1 MARVRKEWIE
11 ARRRLR
17 DAFDKHRCYVPSSA
31 KEARLLRRH
40 VLEDDVVEPFPQL
53 FADAA
58 LWEGLRRNERE
69 LQVIR
74 GYALMHPNAVFCSTS
89 AVLLHGLP
97 VSFNQLGIIHL
108 YTNVASPT
116 ASTARVARHAVTN
129 PAYTTIDGVKVAS
142 IAQAA
147 VESIC
152 ASPFIDGL
160 AVADGLL
167 RRLDIDR
174 ELLGEIVNGLAA
186 RRKGVATARK
196 VAAYADARAESGGES
211 VARGVMICEG
221 LIPTDLQRMLRDP
234 VDGRR
239 AYHADFVFELRDGTT
254 VIGELDGRGK
264 YVDPA
269 LLDNK
274 TTVDVLLAE
283 RKRESHIT
291 LLGMPVARFTWN
303 DVRTR
308 GRLRQILAVAGVTPE
323 TVAVHDYRSQSGSLL
338 RSPRAISQNM
348 QM

>member
-1 MARVRKEWIE
+1 MGRIRREWLEVRG
-11 ARRRLR
+11 RLR
-17 DAFDKHRCYVPSSA
+17 DVFSQRRCYVPCSA
-31 KEARLLRRH
+31 AEARLLRRH
-40 VLEDDVVEPFPQL
+40 ALEGEVVEPFPQL
-53 FADAA
+53 SADAA
-58 LWEGLRRNERE
+58 PWEGLRQNERA
-69 LQVIR
+69 LQIIR
-74 GYALMHPNAVFCSTS
+74 GYAFMHPDVVFCSTS
-89 AVLLHGLP
+89 AALLHGLP
-97 VSFNQLGIIHL
+97 VSFNQLGTIHL
-108 YTNVASPT
+108 YTYAASPT
-116 ASTARVARHAVTN
+116 VSTTRIARHAAEN
-129 PAYTTIDGVKVAS
+129 PAYTTIDGVRAAS
-142 IAQAA
+142 IVQAA

-239 AYHADFVFELRDGTT
+239 AYHADFVFELCDGTT

>member
-147 VESIC
+147 VESMC
-152 ASPFIDGL
+152 ASPFADGL

-174 ELLGEIVNGLAA
+174 ELLGEIVDELSAC
-186 RRKGVATARK
+186 RKGVATARR

-211 VARGVMICEG
+211 VARGIMICEG
-221 LIPTDLQRMLRDP
+221 LVPTDLQRMLRDP
-234 VDGRR
+234 VDGRGT
-239 AYHADFVFELRDGTT
+239 YYADFVFELRDGKT
-254 VIGELDGRGK
+254 VIGEFDGKAK

-269 LLDNK
+269 LLGDK
-274 TTVDVLLAE
+274 ITIGTLLDE

-308 GRLRQILAVAGVTPE
+308 GRLCQILAAAGVTSE
-323 TVAVHDYRSQSGSLL
+323 TLVPCDYRSRPLTPRWLS
-338 RSPRAISQNM
+338 RAIS
-348 QM
+348 

>member
-1 MARVRKEWIE
+1 MTRVRKEWIE

-97 VSFNQLGIIHL
+97 ASFNQLGIIHL

-147 VESIC
+147 VESMC
-152 ASPFIDGL
+152 ASPFADGL

-174 ELLGEIVNGLAA
+174 EFLGEIVNELSA
-186 RRKGVATARK
+186 RRKGAATARR

-211 VARGVMICEG
+211 VARGIMICEG
-221 LIPTDLQRMLRDP
+221 LVPTDLQRMLRDP
-234 VDGRR
+234 VDGRGT
-239 AYHADFVFELRDGTT
+239 YYADFVFELRDGKT
-254 VIGELDGRGK
+254 VIGEFDGKAK

-269 LLDNK
+269 LLGDK
-274 TTVDVLLAE
+274 TTIGTLLDE

-308 GRLRQILAVAGVTPE
+308 GRLCQILAAAGVTSE
-323 TVAVHDYRSQSGSLL
+323 TLVPCDYRSRPVAPRWLS
-338 RSPRAISQNM
+338 RAIS
-348 QM
+348 

>member
-147 VESIC
+147 VESMC
-152 ASPFIDGL
+152 ASPFADGL

-174 ELLGEIVNGLAA
+174 ELLGEIVDELSAC
-186 RRKGVATARK
+186 RKGVATARR

-211 VARGVMICEG
+211 VARGIMICEG
-221 LIPTDLQRMLRDP
+221 LVPTDLQRMLRDP
-234 VDGRR
+234 VDGRGT
-239 AYHADFVFELRDGTT
+239 YYADFVFELRDGKT
-254 VIGELDGRGK
+254 VIGEFDGKAK

-269 LLDNK
+269 LLGDK
-274 TTVDVLLAE
+274 ITIGTLLDE

-308 GRLRQILAVAGVTPE
+308 GRLCQILAAGGVTSE
-323 TVAVHDYRSQSGSLL
+323 TLVPCDYRSRPLAPRWLS
-338 RSPRAISQNM
+338 RAIS
-348 QM
+348 

>member
-147 VESIC
+147 VESMC
-152 ASPFIDGL
+152 ASPFADGL

-174 ELLGEIVNGLAA
+174 ELLGEIVDELSAC
-186 RRKGVATARK
+186 RKGVATARR

-211 VARGVMICEG
+211 VARGIMICEG
-221 LIPTDLQRMLRDP
+221 LVPTDLQRMLRDP
-234 VDGRR
+234 VDGRGT
-239 AYHADFVFELRDGTT
+239 YYVDFVFELRDGKT
-254 VIGELDGRGK
+254 VIGEFDGKAK

-269 LLDNK
+269 LLGDK
-274 TTVDVLLAE
+274 ITIGTLLDE

-308 GRLRQILAVAGVTPE
+308 GRLCQILAAAGVTSE
-323 TVAVHDYRSQSGSLL
+323 TLVPCDYRSRPLAPRWLS
-338 RSPRAISQNM
+338 RAIS
-348 QM
+348 

>member
-147 VESIC
+147 VESMC
-152 ASPFIDGL
+152 ASPFADGL

-174 ELLGEIVNGLAA
+174 ELLGEIVDELSAC
-186 RRKGVATARK
+186 RKGVATARR

-211 VARGVMICEG
+211 VARGIMICEG
-221 LIPTDLQRMLRDP
+221 LVPTDLQRMLRDP
-234 VDGRR
+234 VDGRGT
-239 AYHADFVFELRDGTT
+239 YYADFVFELRDGKT
-254 VIGELDGRGK
+254 VIGEFDGKAK

-269 LLDNK
+269 LLGDK
-274 TTVDVLLAE
+274 ITIGTLLDE

-308 GRLRQILAVAGVTPE
+308 GRLCQILAAAGVTSE
-323 TVAVHDYRSQSGSLL
+323 TLVPCDYRSRPLAPRWLS
-338 RSPRAISQNM
+338 RAIS
-348 QM
+348 

>member
-147 VESIC
+147 VESMC
-152 ASPFIDGL
+152 ASPFADGL

-174 ELLGEIVNGLAA
+174 ELLGEIVDELSA
-186 RRKGVATARK
+186 RRKGVATARR

-211 VARGVMICEG
+211 VARGIMICEG
-221 LIPTDLQRMLRDP
+221 LVPTDLQRMLRDP
-234 VDGRR
+234 VDGRGT
-239 AYHADFVFELRDGTT
+239 YYADFVFELRDGKT
-254 VIGELDGRGK
+254 VIGEFDGKAK

-269 LLDNK
+269 LLGDK
-274 TTVDVLLAE
+274 TTIGTLLDE

-291 LLGMPVARFTWN
+291 LLGIPVARFTWN

-308 GRLRQILAVAGVTPE
+308 GRLCQILAAAGVTSE
-323 TVAVHDYRSQSGSLL
+323 TIAPCDYRSRPLAPRWLS
-338 RSPRAISQNM
+338 RAIS
-348 QM
+348 

>member
-53 FADAA
+53 FADAV

-108 YTNVASPT
+108 YTNAASPT
-116 ASTARVARHAVTN
+116 VSTARVARHAVTN

-147 VESIC
+147 VESMC
-152 ASPFIDGL
+152 VSPFADGL

-174 ELLGEIVNGLAA
+174 ALLGEIVDELST
-186 RRKGVATARK
+186 RRKGVATARR

-211 VARGVMICEG
+211 VARGIMICEG
-221 LIPTDLQRMLRDP
+221 LVPTDLQRMLRDP
-234 VDGRR
+234 VDGRGT
-239 AYHADFVFELRDGTT
+239 YYADFVFEMRNGKT
-254 VIGELDGRGK
+254 VIGEFDGKAK

-269 LLDNK
+269 LLGDK
-274 TTVDVLLAE
+274 TTIGTLLDE
-283 RKRESHIT
+283 RKREFHIT

-308 GRLRQILAVAGVTPE
+308 GRLRQILAAAGVTSE
-323 TVAVHDYRSQSGSLL
+323 TPVSCDYRS
-338 RSPRAISQNM
+338 RPVAPRWPPRAIS
-348 QM
+348 

>member
-147 VESIC
+147 VESMC
-152 ASPFIDGL
+152 ASPFADGL

-174 ELLGEIVNGLAA
+174 ELLGEIVDELSAC
-186 RRKGVATARK
+186 RKGVATARR

-211 VARGVMICEG
+211 VARGIMICEG
-221 LIPTDLQRMLRDP
+221 LVPTDLQRMLRDP
-234 VDGRR
+234 VDGRGT
-239 AYHADFVFELRDGTT
+239 YYADFVFELRDGKT
-254 VIGELDGRGK
+254 VIGEFDGKAK

-269 LLDNK
+269 LLGDK
-274 TTVDVLLAE
+274 TTIGTLLDE

-308 GRLRQILAVAGVTPE
+308 GRLCQILAAAGVTSE
-323 TVAVHDYRSQSGSLL
+323 TLVPCDYRSRPLAPRWLS
-338 RSPRAISQNM
+338 RAIS
-348 QM
+348 

>member
-147 VESIC
+147 VESMC
-152 ASPFIDGL
+152 ASPFADGL
-160 AVADGLL
+160 AMADGLL

-174 ELLGEIVNGLAA
+174 ELLGEIVDELSAC
-186 RRKGVATARK
+186 RKGVATARR

-211 VARGVMICEG
+211 VARGIMICEG
-221 LIPTDLQRMLRDP
+221 LVPTDLQRMLRDP
-234 VDGRR
+234 VDGRGT
-239 AYHADFVFELRDGTT
+239 YYADFVFELRDGKT
-254 VIGELDGRGK
+254 VIGEFDGKAK

-269 LLDNK
+269 LLGDK
-274 TTVDVLLAE
+274 ITIGTLLDE

-308 GRLRQILAVAGVTPE
+308 GRLCQILAAAGVTSE
-323 TVAVHDYRSQSGSLL
+323 TLVPCDYRSRPLAPRWLS
-338 RSPRAISQNM
+338 RAIS
-348 QM
+348 